1 MASDFERE
9 AMILS
14 EFDHPNIVKLYG
26 VRRIFKSFCH
36 TLLPGAHPSR
46 IVPLSFCRHFKE
58 LFFLPTT
65 KIRNCS
71 QVCAVGKPMCLLFE
85 FMGRGDLSNYLRLCI
100 RPCLSSS
107 SIFIWLHS
115 PMVKCTTFLITGRGF
130 ESRSCLFYVVYFHI

>member
-58 LFFLPTT
+58 LFFLPPR

-85 FMGRGDLSNYLRLCI
+85 FMGRGDLSNYLRSLLHITPLHIHRCHHHHHCI
-100 RPCLSSS
+100 GHYLHGSRRP
-107 SIFIWLHS
+107 
-115 PMVKCTTFLITGRGF
+115 
-130 ESRSCLFYVVYFHI
+130 

>member
-65 KIRNCS
+65 KIRKCS

-107 SIFIWLHS
+107 SIFIFTI
-115 PMVKCTTFLITGRGF
+115 VIIIIIFIIGRGDL
-130 ESRSCLFYVVYFHI
+130 SNYLR